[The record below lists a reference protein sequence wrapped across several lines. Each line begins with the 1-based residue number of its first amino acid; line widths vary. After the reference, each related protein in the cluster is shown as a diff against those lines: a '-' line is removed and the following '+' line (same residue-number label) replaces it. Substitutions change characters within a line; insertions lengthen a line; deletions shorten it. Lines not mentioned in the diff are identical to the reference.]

1 MRTSII
7 WSAVTILLLAA
18 SMAATPA
25 LDDQT
30 STLAVAQEED
40 GNRGNDSDGDD
51 EDNPGQGNGR
61 NDDNDDEDEDGN
73 RGHGNDSDGHDE
85 DNPGQGNGRNDDEDD
100 DDNGDGGTN
109 INVAN
114 AGEYMVEVACE
125 LDAEAN
131 QTECIFTGVA
141 PEGGKD
147 FSHIDLPEEAVCTDV
162 IDGNHEYVDSDPN
175 TGVTGY
181 KSKGGEGS
189 FTLVLDGEVTVAGST
204 TYWFKV
210 SGEVFPATGPGLR
223 CGDLAAENSTL
234 STPTSELASTPAVD
248 TGTLVVNTYQCADV
262 PADTDSFDWFGECD
276 PTGGVHEF
284 TLAQVDTD
292 TDDARSE
299 ESGVSGSVAFD
310 SLAPGTYHLEIV
322 DTKWCHAESDNVTA
336 GGDVVIEAGQPTTVW
351 GFVCDD
357 GTVK

>member
-131 QTECIFTGVA
+131 QTECAFSGVA

-147 FSHIDLPEEAVCTDV
+147 ISHIDLPEEAVCTDV
-162 IDGNHEYVDSDPN
+162 IDGNHEYIDPDPN

-204 TYWFKV
+204 TYW
-210 SGEVFPATGPGLR
+210 
-223 CGDLAAENSTL
+223 L
-234 STPTSELASTPAVD
+234 SLI
-248 TGTLVVNTYQCADV
+248 
-262 PADTDSFDWFGECD
+262 
-276 PTGGVHEF
+276 H
-284 TLAQVDTD
+284 
-292 TDDARSE
+292 
-299 ESGVSGSVAFD
+299 
-310 SLAPGTYHLEIV
+310 I
-322 DTKWCHAESDNVTA
+322 
-336 GGDVVIEAGQPTTVW
+336 
-351 GFVCDD
+351 
-357 GTVK
+357 